1 MGCKILKWIRWPWPC
16 PFQGRFRVGLPMVNQ
31 YIKFEVSRCTH
42 YKAMNGSAK
51 CRKWGGLGWL
61 EGTQGH
67 QQCHHFIES
76 IHDLSV
82 NFNRNYASVLYCFW
96 DIASYLSK
104 VAAFNPPHQY
114 LVPPS
119 GVTPVEF
126 CRDLW
131 QQKTRVPKLLCG
143 IYPFQ
148 SISTCDRQ
156 THGHSTY
163 HTSIAPHSKN
173 YNINNFFYSFYHETA
188 KLLIQLHKI
197 TAVMVQAKSRLW
209 FLVIW
214 LLKLTKYASWC
225 NTQKKLTR

>member
-1 MGCKILKWIRWPWPC
+1 MANLYTKFQDSSLSRSERHFMGCKILKWIRWPWPC
-16 PFQGRFRVGLPMVNQ
+16 PFQGRFTIRRVGLPMVNQ

-61 EGTQGH
+61 EGTHAH

-76 IHDLSV
+76 IHDLSF
-82 NFNRNYASVLYCFW
+82 NFNRNYALVLYCFW

-104 VAAFNPPHQY
+104 VAAFNPPHLY

-131 QQKTRVPKLLCG
+131 HQKTRVPKLLCG
-143 IYPFQ
+143 IVWAILHL
-148 SISTCDRQ
+148 SISVYFDLWQ
-156 THGHSTY
+156 TDTW
-163 HTSIAPHSKN
+163 T
-173 YNINNFFYSFYHETA
+173 
-188 KLLIQLHKI
+188 
-197 TAVMVQAKSRLW
+197 
-209 FLVIW
+209 
-214 LLKLTKYASWC
+214 
-225 NTQKKLTR
+225 